1 MPKKEKKVGSEVFL
15 LTFIGEYVQV
25 ISNFILNTTSHEG
38 VEESPLI
45 LEGYLLDMDDEFLY
59 IGDSANDISRAI
71 KKETVVF
78 IQVINNEDNIFNLMD
93 QINNKAKKDLN

>member
-25 ISNFILNTTSHEG
+25 ISNFILNTAGSEG

-78 IQVINNEDNIFNLMD
+78 IQVVNNEDNIFNLME
-93 QINNKAKKDLN
+93 QISNKPKKDLN